1 MGENFHKL
9 VDFRGENFRRL
20 FTGAAKKH
28 HTPKFCRENL
38 HKFIA
43 SKVSRYTVWD
53 QFTIMD
59 VHMHVYN
66 FLQLRKDVSTFKW
79 LWGWLKPVGE
89 LWSCLGIWNKRNR
102 SPVLPQRWSH
112 CTNYK
117 KIVQCTLAS
126 FPGTTLEPGN
136 EARLQCLAPR
146 HRARAWIFSLLHSTN
161 DILVWCTLRSPLR

>member
-66 FLQLRKDVSTFKW
+66 FLQLRKDVK
-79 LWGWLKPVGE
+79 LLN
-89 LWSCLGIWNKRNR
+89 LGRLDYLVK
-102 SPVLPQRWSH
+102 LQED
-112 CTNYK
+112 CTMYFSL
-117 KIVQCTLAS
+117 I
-126 FPGTTLEPGN
+126 
-136 EARLQCLAPR
+136 PR
-146 HRARAWIFSLLHSTN
+146 HHTRAWE
-161 DILVWCTLRSPLR
+161 WG